1 MASSIP
7 QVAEKKDIQISWV
20 ATAIMIIV
28 LFVILFLI
36 KFQIADPPPVD
47 FVMKTETVFPEELD
61 LKNLKV
67 DMGNAGSGSPTDD
80 PISKPTP
87 QQQEVLSTTKDSKT
101 KTNSG
106 KSNKTNSKTNTN
118 NTASTTTQS
127 KNPFGTGGNN
137 GKNGAGTSPFG
148 NDTGTGG
155 DGPGGGGGGEGR
167 TRLNDPS
174 IDHIQTDV
182 DITINLKVTVNAEGI
197 VVSALST
204 SKTTTTDQR
213 IINQVIA
220 AVKNQVKYS
229 KSPGA
234 GLVTQYITVKI
245 NAR

>member
-7 QVAEKKDIQISWV
+7 QVADKKDIQIGWV
-20 ATAIMIIV
+20 ATVIITILLFMTLFMIT
-28 LFVILFLI
+28 
-36 KFQIADPPPVD
+36 FQIADPPPVD
-47 FVMKTETVFPEELD
+47 FVMKTETIFPEELD

-80 PISKPTP
+80 PIAKPTP
-87 QQQEVLSTTKDSKT
+87 QQQEVLTTTKESSS

-127 KNPFGTGGNN
+127 NNPFGTGGNN
-137 GKNGAGTSPFG
+137 GTNGSGTSPFG

-174 IDHIQTDV
+174 IDHIATDV

>member
-7 QVAEKKDIQISWV
+7 QVAEKKDIQIGWV
-20 ATAIMIIV
+20 ATAIMVIV

-80 PISKPTP
+80 PIAKPTP
-87 QQQEVLSTTKDSKT
+87 QQQEVLSTTKESNT

-106 KSNKTNSKTNTN
+106 KSNKTNSKTNSN

-182 DITINLKVTVNAEGI
+182 DITINLKVSVNADGV

-204 SKTTTTDQR
+204 PKTTTTDQR

-220 AVKNQVKYS
+220 AVKSQVKYS
-229 KSPGA
+229 KSPGS